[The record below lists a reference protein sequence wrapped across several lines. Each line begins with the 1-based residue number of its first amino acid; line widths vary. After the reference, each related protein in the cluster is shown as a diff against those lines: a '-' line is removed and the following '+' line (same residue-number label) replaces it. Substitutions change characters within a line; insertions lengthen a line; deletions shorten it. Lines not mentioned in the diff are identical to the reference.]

1 MVSSAYLR
9 LLIFLLAI
17 LIPAC
22 DSSNLAFCIMYS
34 AYKLNKWS
42 RSVVSDSWRPHE
54 LQPTR
59 FLHPWDFPGKN
70 TGVGCHF
77 HLQAKGLSSADL
89 YWSWLKNTREGRNIP
104 AEHWLKSLGSFSWL
118 QAQWVNS
125 AGAKNFISWLQGN
138 KPYEACFALM
148 VSQIFDSLLGNILW
162 RSHSQTDHM
171 CEKNEDRDPQNQD
184 KGRNNGSNGRY

>member
-1 MVSSAYLR
+1 MCVCLCACTSFSSHCIYIFICLVS
-9 LLIFLLAI
+9 
-17 LIPAC
+17 
-22 DSSNLAFCIMYS
+22 
-34 AYKLNKWS
+34 WS
-42 RSVVSDSWRPHE
+42 LDTNFGLFPCALGLKVVSDYLQTPISFPHTSWKIQQVRG
-54 LQPTR
+54 Q
-59 FLHPWDFPGKN
+59 
-70 TGVGCHF
+70 
-77 HLQAKGLSSADL
+77 GLSSADL

-104 AEHWLKSLGSFSWL
+104 AEHLLKSLGSFSWL

-138 KPYEACFALM
+138 KPYEAYFALM

-184 KGRNNGSNGRY
+184 KGRNNGSNRRY